1 MMRTRDS
8 GFTLLEILV
17 VMVIIGVIV
26 SMAAISVNVLG
37 SDSELDREA
46 ERLQAV
52 LGQAREDA
60 MLDGYDVGLR
70 LDLRGY
76 DFVRYDA
83 RYERWTAIAGDP
95 LLRERAL
102 PDGVEAELWL
112 ESRLVELKTRQ
123 AAPPPVI
130 DPETKQPVE
139 RDDDADDGELDP
151 LLPQIVVQA
160 SGDLMP
166 FEIRLKRVG
175 SDHQRVLAGAVDGTL
190 TVTDPEAER
199 RL

>member
-1 MMRTRDS
+1 MRRRAS

-17 VMVIIGVIV
+17 VMVIIGVVV
-26 SMAAISVNVLG
+26 SMAALSVNVLG

-46 ERLQAV
+46 ERLQGI

-60 MLDGYDVGLR
+60 MLEGRDVGLR
-70 LDLRGY
+70 LDPRGY

-83 RYERWTAIAGDP
+83 RFERWTAVAADP

-102 PDGVEAELWL
+102 PEGLEAELWL
-112 ESRLVELKTRQ
+112 ESRLVQLRTRD
-123 AAPPPVI
+123 APPPPVI
-130 DPETKQPVE
+130 DPETQEPVE
-139 RDDDADDGELDP
+139 SDDEEGRVDP
-151 LLPQIVVQA
+151 LLPQVVVQA

-175 SDHQRVLAGAVDGTL
+175 SDHERVLTGAIDGTL
-190 TVTDPEAER
+190 TVSDPDSER